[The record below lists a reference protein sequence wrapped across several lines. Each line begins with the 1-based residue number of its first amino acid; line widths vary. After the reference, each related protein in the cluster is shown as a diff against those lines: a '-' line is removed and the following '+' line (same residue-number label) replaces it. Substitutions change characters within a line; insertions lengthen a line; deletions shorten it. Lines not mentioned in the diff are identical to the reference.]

1 MDARLKKTYPTWNDF
16 NFKTRQRNEFP
27 RTQQDSRKDYF
38 SRLCNKT
45 SSGIGA
51 WFVNTT
57 QHLLMGYYKRCE
69 FNKKRFS
76 PTHMVTKPS
85 KVHSRKPM
93 NFYPYIE
100 EISDEPRLEIFAR
113 YKRQGWDVMG
123 DEIPKWEQRLLK
135 P

>member
-1 MDARLKKTYPTWNDF
+1 
-16 NFKTRQRNEFP
+16 
-27 RTQQDSRKDYF
+27 
-38 SRLCNKT
+38 
-45 SSGIGA
+45 
-51 WFVNTT
+51 
-57 QHLLMGYYKRCE
+57 
-69 FNKKRFS
+69 
-76 PTHMVTKPS
+76 MVTKPS